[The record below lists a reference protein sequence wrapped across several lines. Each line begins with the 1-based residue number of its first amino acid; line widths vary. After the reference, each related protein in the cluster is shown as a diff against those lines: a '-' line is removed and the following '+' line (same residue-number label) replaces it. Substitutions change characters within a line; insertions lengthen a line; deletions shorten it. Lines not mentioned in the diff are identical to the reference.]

1 MKNSRYITLLF
12 VLSAISFGSSAAIE
26 VRSAVGE
33 KIGVISITGAETL
46 DALTDK
52 LSKKA
57 DEAGAK
63 YFRITSAVGQNYLNG
78 TAEIYR

>member
-1 MKNSRYITLLF
+1 MKTSKYIIALLA
-12 VLSAISFGSSAAIE
+12 LSTISFGSMAAVEVKSAT
-26 VRSAVGE
+26 GE
-33 KIGVISITGAETL
+33 KIGIVSVTGAETL
-46 DALTDK
+46 EALTDQ

-63 YFRITSAVGQNYLNG
+63 YFRIIAASGQNHLNG

>member
-1 MKNSRYITLLF
+1 MKTSKYIIALLA
-12 VLSAISFGSSAAIE
+12 LSTISFGSMAAVEVKSAT
-26 VRSAVGE
+26 GE
-33 KIGVISITGAETL
+33 KIGIVSVTGAETL
-46 DALTDK
+46 EALTDQ

-63 YFRITSAVGQNYLNG
+63 YFRIISASGPNHLSG